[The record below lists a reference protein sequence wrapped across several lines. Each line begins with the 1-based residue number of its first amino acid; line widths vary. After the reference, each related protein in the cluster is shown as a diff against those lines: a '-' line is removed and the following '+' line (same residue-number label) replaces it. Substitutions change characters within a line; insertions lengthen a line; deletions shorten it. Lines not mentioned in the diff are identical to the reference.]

1 MAFLQSDKKKNKRI
15 AGLEKSLEDALDTV
29 DHANIMH
36 LIREGAPIN
45 TKSPEGCTALHIAAR
60 TQNLSL
66 FLLCLDHDADVHARD
81 NDGWTAM
88 HYAVREGA
96 DMFVDDLLKR
106 EAEVNP
112 VDKYGRVPLHYAA
125 RFGASNMIEKLLRAG
140 ADYTHRDN
148 KGHTPLDSAREFG
161 SRETLSRLYNVL
173 SRRHAEKVKS
183 AYAHR
188 HPHRKKAPSRG
199 LAA

>member
-1 MAFLQSDKKKNKRI
+1 MAFLQSDKKKKQ
-15 AGLEKSLEDALDTV
+15 ALETALADALDTV

-36 LIREGAPIN
+36 LIREGAPVN
-45 TKSPEGCTALHIAAR
+45 TTSPEGCTALHIAAR

-66 FLLCLDHDADVHARD
+66 FLLCMDHDADVHARD
-81 NDGWTAM
+81 DDGWTAM

-96 DMFVDDLLKR
+96 DMFVDDLLER
-106 EAEVNP
+106 GAEINP

-125 RFGASNMIEKLLRAG
+125 RFGASNLIEKLLRAG
-140 ADYTHRDN
+140 ADDTHRDN

-173 SRRHAEKVKS
+173 SRRHADKVKS
-183 AYAHR
+183 AYAYQR
-188 HPHRKKAPSRG
+188 PRRRKAKTPKRG